1 MKDRTPTYPGRV
13 KLTPVSGQANTYDMV
28 RADSPTQEG
37 TPLNKDTLLK
47 DTTAA
52 SLGLMGD
59 PTVDEAFAKAANKF
73 SELSA
78 AIAAGTKIAT
88 GSYVGTGTYGSSN
101 PCSLTFD
108 FEPKLIIISGLGNKT
123 LDYAKVYGFAIISG
137 YGGFASITSGYMRGY
152 IGVFASVNGNTCTW
166 YSSSGYG
173 SRPAFINVSSNQ
185 LYQGDGYNDFGQMNA
200 NGETY
205 NYVAIG

>member
-108 FEPKLIIISGLGNKT
+108 FEPKIVIVNASDVGLFPGT
-123 LDYAKVYGFAIISG
+123 
-137 YGGFASITSGYMRGY
+137 YGGWGNGSGFLFTGNQTSFRYTSGGSSRTGECSL
-152 IGVFASVNGNTCTW
+152 VGNTLTW
-166 YSSSGYG
+166 YLNNVGDYDS
-173 SRPAFINVSSNQ
+173 AATQLNNINTS
-185 LYQGDGYNDFGQMNA
+185 YHW
-200 NGETY
+200 
-205 NYVAIG
+205 VAIG